1 MPYCTNC
8 GNFLREGDKFCS
20 ACGKPVSSYIN
31 QSNINQSNINQSSS
45 IEQSSIEQSSIEQ
58 SNSNINQ
65 SSSIEQSSIK
75 PTSEPTVENSQIL
88 APTLSAHTHQ
98 EPQPTEQKPITEQ
111 LNSQTHEPAP
121 ASEVICPCCGRKSK
135 TLKSYTMFKE
145 CLFLG
150 CYIKWQMV
158 THTCCPDCMRKKMLD
173 EGIFTSKIITA
184 NVFWLF
190 IILPLAIIQ
199 LFLCSR
205 EE

>member
-31 QSNINQSNINQSSS
+31 QSNSTNQSNSINQSSS
-45 IEQSSIEQSSIEQ
+45 IEQSNSS
-58 SNSNINQ
+58 SNQ

-75 PTSEPTVENSQIL
+75 PTSEPTVKNSQIL
-88 APTLSAHTHQ
+88 APTLSAPTHQ

-111 LNSQTHEPAP
+111 LTSLTHEPAP

-158 THTCCPDCMRKKMLD
+158 TYTCCPDCMRKKLLD
-173 EGIFTSKIITA
+173 ESIFTSKIITA